1 MCVAAWAL
9 TITDSEAGGAR
20 GALIRGEPFGEL
32 PRDLY
37 IPPGALEVFLE
48 TFEGPLDLLLY
59 LIRKD
64 NFDILDIPIARV
76 TEQYLSYIDLLKETR
91 LELAAEYL
99 VMAAM
104 LAEIKSRMLLPRP
117 PSTEDDGEDP
127 RAQLVRRLQQYEVY
141 RAAAEEIEMRPR
153 LDRELFVAV
162 ADPPNP
168 PPRPDPSVRLD
179 EIITALG
186 NVLARADTLRHHTVR
201 RDALSVRERMG
212 DILSRLST
220 ERFLSFES
228 CFDPDEGRGGVV
240 VTFIALLE
248 LVKESLL
255 VVVQTEAF
263 APIYMKTVSGN
274 G

>member
-1 MCVAAWAL
+1 M
-9 TITDSEAGGAR
+9 TTTDNGSGAVR
-20 GALIRGEPFGEL
+20 SVLIRGEPFGEL
-32 PRDLY
+32 PEDLY

-76 TEQYLSYIDLLKETR
+76 TEQYLGYIDLLKEAK

-117 PSTEDDGEDP
+117 PPEEDEGEDP

-141 RAAAEEIEMRPR
+141 RAAAGQIEARPR
-153 LDRELFVAV
+153 LERELFIAI
-162 ADPPNP
+162 ADPPQP
-168 PPRPDPSVRLD
+168 PARPDPPVRLD

-186 NVLARADTLRHHTVR
+186 NVLARADVLRHHTVR

-212 DILSRLST
+212 EIMSRLTT
-220 ERFLSFES
+220 ERFLPFES
-228 CFDPDEGRGGVV
+228 CFDPAEGRGGVV
-240 VTFIALLE
+240 VTFVALLE

-263 APIYMKTVSGN
+263 APIYLKTVSGN